1 MSENENQTEEFDVDT
16 SRMDEPI
23 EIDASEPDNDLEIE
37 VIDDTPPQDRG
48 RKPLEKEPEVDDDE
62 LQNYSKNVQERIKE
76 LRHGYHDERRAK
88 EAAQREREQAVVIA
102 QQIIQENQRLKGT
115 LRQGEQAFLEAARQK
130 AVVEYEVAKRKLMEA
145 KSVGDIEAEIDA
157 QEKFNQ
163 AQLTKVQLEQYQ
175 TNALQNQNYDV
186 NIHETTQ
193 PVVNQQPRAVD
204 SRAEDWHK
212 SNPWF
217 WKDKVM
223 TGTALGLHEDLVASG
238 YDPRSDD
245 YYRELDSRLRNIF
258 PDKLQKTNSAKKRH
272 DTVVASANRSS
283 PSKKVTLQASEVAIA
298 KRLNLPLEVYAKQ
311 KMELEKR
318 NG

>member
-1 MSENENQTEEFDVDT
+1 MAENENQTEEFDIDT
-16 SRMDEPI
+16 SQMDEPF
-23 EIDASEPDNDLEIE
+23 EIDTSEEDNDLEIE
-37 VIDDTPPQDRG
+37 VVDDTPPQDRG

-88 EAAQREREQAVVIA
+88 EAAHREREQAIALA
-102 QQIIQENQRLKGT
+102 QQIMQENQRLKGT
-115 LRQGEQAFLEAARQK
+115 LKQGEQAFLESARQK
-130 AVVEYEVAKRKLMEA
+130 AAIEYEVAKRKLIEA
-145 KSVGDIEAEIDA
+145 KSNGDIEAEVVA
-157 QEKFNQ
+157 QEEFNQ
-163 AQLTKVQLEQYQ
+163 AQLTKAQLEQYQ
-175 TNALQNQNYDV
+175 INALQNQNFNV
-186 NIHETTQ
+186 NIPETAQ
-193 PVVNQQPRAVD
+193 PVVNQQPRVVD

-212 SNPWF
+212 ANPWF
-217 WKDKVM
+217 WKDRVM

-258 PDKLQKTNSAKKRH
+258 PDKFQRASSGKKRH